1 MKFANTDCF
10 GPPLVSVSEV
20 LVFILAIT
28 FLLIRLSRHNQ
39 PVLGL
44 MARAWYR

>member
-1 MKFANTDCF
+1 MDYAYTDCF
-10 GPPLVSVSEV
+10 GPPLVSGPEV

-28 FLLIRLSRHNQ
+28 SLLIRLSRHDP

-44 MARAWYR
+44 MRRAWYR